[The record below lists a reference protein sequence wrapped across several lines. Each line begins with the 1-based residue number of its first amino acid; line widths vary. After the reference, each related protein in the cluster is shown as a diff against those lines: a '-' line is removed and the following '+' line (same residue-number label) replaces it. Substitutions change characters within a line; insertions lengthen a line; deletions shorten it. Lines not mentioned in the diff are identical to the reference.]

1 MLSTSLLVGKENSLQ
16 GKTRAAFPVGELFP
30 LASSTQCLFPF
41 LHRKHLQGIVKRH
54 ENSTTW
60 KAPKTQPLI
69 F

>member
-1 MLSTSLLVGKENSLQ
+1 MLDALLLVGKGNSLQ
-16 GKTRAAFPVGELFP
+16 GKTRAAFPVGKLFP
-30 LASSTQCLFPF
+30 LASSIQCLFPF
-41 LHRKHLQGIVKRH
+41 LHRKHLQGIIKQH